1 MAEGKSVRRR
11 VAVTGVGLVTPLGV
25 GVEANWSALCTGRSG
40 VGLISRF
47 DPSAFSTKIAGEV
60 RDFSPEDYI
69 DRKELRKMDLF
80 IQFALAATVMAMDSS
95 GFQIEPE
102 VAERTGVIVGVG
114 LGGIQTIEE
123 SHRQYLLEGKKISP
137 FFIPKL
143 IANLAPGQIAIRYG
157 ARGINY
163 TPTSACS
170 SGGHAVGE
178 AMRLIRDGYQDAMI
192 CGGAEAAISAL
203 GVGGFVSMRAL
214 SSRNDEP
221 TRASRPFDKDRD
233 GFVMGEGAGILVLE
247 EWEAAQARGAG
258 IRAEVIG
265 YGTNGDAFHITQPA
279 PEGVGA
285 ARCMKLCLEDAEIAA
300 EEVGYINAHGTSTPV
315 QRFERDSRHSH
326 GVRFVCRSARGQ
338 LDEVYDRAS
347 ARRCRG
353 NRGRVHGARPRSRC
367 PASDHQPGHARS
379 PVRSR
384 YRAEHCAQ
392 GPGRCG
398 SVQFLW
404 IRWDEREPR
413 LSTRVVTGR
422 PAGTQRLR

>member
-47 DPSAFSTKIAGEV
+47 DPSAFATKIAGEV
-60 RDFSPEDYI
+60 RDFSAEDYI

-95 GFQIEPE
+95 GFQIVPE
-102 VAERTGVIVGVG
+102 VAERTGVLVGVG

-203 GVGGFVSMRAL
+203 GIGGFVSMRAL
-214 SSRNDEP
+214 STRNDEP

-247 EWEAAQARGAG
+247 EWEAAQARGAK

-279 PEGVGA
+279 PEGAGA
-285 ARCMKLCLEDAEIAA
+285 ARCMKLCLEDAGIVA
-300 EEVGYINAHGTSTPV
+300 EEVGYINAHGTST
-315 QRFERDSRHSH
+315 QFNDSNETRAIRTVFGSYADRLAVSSTKSMTGHLLGGAGGIEAGFTVLALDR
-326 GVRFVCRSARGQ
+326 GVLPPTINQDTPDPQCDLDTVPNIARKAQVDVALSNSYGFGGTNVS
-338 LDEVYDRAS
+338 LAF
-347 ARRCRG
+347 RR
-353 NRGRVHGARPRSRC
+353 VS
-367 PASDHQPGHARS
+367 
-379 PVRSR
+379 
-384 YRAEHCAQ
+384 
-392 GPGRCG
+392 
-398 SVQFLW
+398 
-404 IRWDEREPR
+404 
-413 LSTRVVTGR
+413 
-422 PAGTQRLR
+422 